1 MTFEQMKIFL
11 EAAHFGSFTH
21 AAERLGLTQSAV
33 SVSIKKLEEKY
44 DVSLFDRSGRRLM
57 LTEAGQVL
65 LNEAERIL
73 RDVELTIRRV
83 ESRRPAGQSSIVAC
97 TANAY
102 DFWMPELFA
111 RIDAANSLEV
121 DLVRG
126 TVDQVTAWVMRGT
139 ADVGVTNA
147 MPSHPQFRQVGIFAD
162 RLILCGCPERAR
174 QVPDDITWGQLIDQA
189 PILWEQSELT
199 LTLVGALAAH
209 RVDATRLAHPGLKLA
224 SSMAVISALRGG
236 RYIGLVPERAA
247 GPLLASGILMRIG
260 HVEIPVRYWMFALRE
275 RDIDLLAT
283 HLARVASPASEGDAR
298 LEPAQ
303 QM

>member
-1 MTFEQMKIFL
+1 
-11 EAAHFGSFTH
+11 
-21 AAERLGLTQSAV
+21 
-33 SVSIKKLEEKY
+33 
-44 DVSLFDRSGRRLM
+44 
-57 LTEAGQVL
+57 
-65 LNEAERIL
+65 
-73 RDVELTIRRV
+73 
-83 ESRRPAGQSSIVAC
+83 
-97 TANAY
+97 
-102 DFWMPELFA
+102 
-111 RIDAANSLEV
+111 
-121 DLVRG
+121 
-126 TVDQVTAWVMRGT
+126 MR
-139 ADVGVTNA
+139 
-147 MPSHPQFRQVGIFAD
+147 SHPQFRQVGIFAD

-283 HLARVASPASEGDAR
+283 HVARVASPASEGDAR